1 MGKQFWLKRAAWI
14 VGMIGGMIVET
25 VAMTETNV
33 AIHGKNAG
41 RKRGPAATSGI
52 ANRKGG
58 RSVAPTATL
67 VIEHRS
73 AVSNH

>member
-1 MGKQFWLKRAAWI
+1 MAILFLPKHAVCI
-14 VGMIGGMIVET
+14 VGTIVRMIVET

-33 AIHGKNAG
+33 AIHGKTAG

-58 RSVAPTATL
+58 RSVAPTAAL
-67 VIEHRS
+67 VIEH
-73 AVSNH
+73 